1 MKIRRVVTG
10 HPGDGKA
17 VVASDTELDGIRL
30 DLLPGFEFYKL
41 WGADQPPTYPDDGSS
56 LEYHDWFP
64 PLGGF
69 RFITGTVLPE
79 TSAAPGDIDEEAAQA
94 AMEKEAPGLAATFE
108 PDNPGMHTSD
118 TVDLLYVVSGEVVL
132 ELDDGAE
139 VKLKAGDTLVQSG
152 TRHAWRNRSS
162 EPCRIVAVLIGA
174 HRSS

>member
-10 HPGDGKA
+10 HSGDGKS
-17 VVASDTELDGIRL
+17 VVASDTKLDGIRL
-30 DLLPGFEFYKL
+30 DLLPGFELCKL

-69 RFITGTVLPE
+69 RFIHGTLLPE
-79 TSAAPGDIDEEAAQA
+79 TSAASGDIDEEAAKD

-108 PDNPGMHTSD
+108 PDSPGMHTSD

-139 VKLKAGDTLVQSG
+139 VELKAGDTLVQSG
-152 TRHAWRNRSS
+152 TRHAWRNRSN
-162 EPCRIVAVLIGA
+162 EPCRIIAVLIGA
-174 HRSS
+174 HRSD